1 VNRLGRVNLIVRD
14 YDEALDFYTRK
25 LGFSVVEDADYGCDR
40 WLAIALPGASELAVV
55 LNRARSEVD
64 RALIG
69 RQGGGFP
76 LFGLTVDDCY
86 AEYERMKALG
96 VSFRGAPQVEVFGTV
111 ALLEDLYGNR
121 ITMNQE
127 PLD

>member
-1 VNRLGRVNLIVRD
+1 MNRLGRVNLIVRD

-25 LGFSVVEDADYGCDR
+25 LGFTVVEDADYGCDR
-40 WLAIALPGASELAVV
+40 WLAIAQPGCPDVAVV
-55 LNRARSEVD
+55 LYRARSEAD

-69 RQGGGFP
+69 RQGGSFP
-76 LFGLTVDDCY
+76 LFGLTVDDCF

-96 VSFRGAPQVEVFGTV
+96 VRFHDAPQSEFFGIV
-111 ALLEDLYGNR
+111 ALLDDLYGNR

-127 PLD
+127 PVD